1 MKKIKVNEIYSI
13 LDAAPIEMNVM
24 LIGDTGIGK
33 TQIIKKYAEDRGLY
47 LKTLILSQ
55 LEASEALGIPV
66 QSKRTYNGK
75 EYSTIETAVPTW
87 VFDLAEHENSMLY
100 LDEFLCAEPSVM
112 NSVLNFLTEKNVNGI
127 DLSHVKV
134 VAATNIGNYT
144 YEPDNNILSR
154 FCMFYVTNDSFT
166 KYLDEKYKKI
176 SKIRIRNNYKDEEEL
191 DGIIFEQRSLKPR
204 CQEMLYML
212 KDEKMMPFF
221 FEGYTNRAYMPTFH
235 SNSDIQEIL
244 GEFVK
249 EHEDIDEIGDAKYY
263 LESECYDNLAA
274 LLFAKIK
281 DTKKTAEWATK
292 YKNLTYSQ
300 WELQNKLQYLLDN
313 ASNNY

>member
-1 MKKIKVNEIYSI
+1 MKEIKLDEVYSI

-33 TQIIKKYAEDRGLY
+33 TQVIKKYAEDRGLF

-66 QSKRTYNGK
+66 QSKRTFNGK
-75 EYSTIETAVPTW
+75 EFATIETAVPSW
-87 VFDLAEHENSMLY
+87 VFELAEQENAMLY
-100 LDEFLCAEPSVM
+100 LDEFLCSEPSVM

-154 FCMFYVTNDSFT
+154 FCMFYVTNNSFD
-166 KYLDEKYKKI
+166 KYLKEKYKDSKVKI
-176 SKIRIRNNYKDEEEL
+176 NNNYKDEEERE
-191 DGIIFEQRSLKPR
+191 GVIFDVRSLKPR

-212 KDEKMMPFF
+212 KDPAMMPLF
-221 FEGYTNRAYMPTFH
+221 FEGYTNRQWMPTFH
-235 SNSDIQEIL
+235 KNADIQEIL
-244 GEFVK
+244 SEFVK
-249 EHEDIDEIGDAKYY
+249 EREDAEDDSYSKYY
-263 LESECYDNLAA
+263 LETESYKNLAA

-281 DTKKTAEWATK
+281 GTKKTAEWVTK
-292 YKNLTYSQ
+292 FTNLTYSQ
-300 WELQNKLQYLLDN
+300 YELQNQVQYLLDN
-313 ASNNY
+313 ASDNY